1 MSMPPEPVTEDPG
14 ATITLRDPTPNGGPP
29 PPANQPPANQPPPP
43 TPPGYYSEEQVRE
56 RLNQARTEEREKLYG
71 ARSQEQQELA
81 DLRAWRQEQERL
93 RQEHEAE
100 QQRQAEEQR
109 RQTEQEELSSK
120 DLIARREAEL
130 RAEMD
135 EQRAYFDA
143 ELARERALREKEAEL
158 TQLLTYRERAIAANA
173 EHILPELADYI
184 SGTTQQEIDASI
196 QQAIERTQ
204 SVLQNFRSVGQEQ
217 LRQAPGVSTRSPAV
231 GPEAML
237 GGTRSFSA
245 EEIAD
250 WSMADYM
257 KYRSQLPPGRAG
269 SSDRGLF

>member
-1 MSMPPEPVTEDPG
+1 MSMPGEPILDQGGV
-14 ATITLRDPTPNGGPP
+14 TLREPPENHNDPRF
-29 PPANQPPANQPPPP
+29 QPPANQPPPP
-43 TPPGYYSEEQVRE
+43 ANQPPRVYTEDEVRE
-56 RLNQARTEEREKLYG
+56 RLNQARSEEREKLYP

-81 DLRAWRQEQERL
+81 DLRAWKTEQERL

-100 QQRQAEEQR
+100 QQRLAEETR
-109 RQTEQEELSSK
+109 RQSEQEELSSK
-120 DLIARREAEL
+120 ELIARREAEL
-130 RAEMD
+130 RAEM
-135 EQRAYFDA
+135 EQQRAYFDA
-143 ELARERALREKEAEL
+143 ELAREKALREKEAEFS
-158 TQLLTYRERAIAANA
+158 QLVQYRERAISANI
-173 EHILPELADYI
+173 EHILPELVDYI
-184 SGTTQQEIDASI
+184 SGTSQQEIDTSI

-204 SVLQNFRSVGQEQ
+204 SVLQNFRAVGQEQ
-217 LRQAPGVSTRSPAV
+217 GRQAPGVSTRSPAV